1 MMKAS
6 GVGSRAAGVWS
17 RLLQQLFLICEKLCY
32 GDRMSDGGYQFCVLT
47 SDGLSVEQ
55 AFEVFSYPMGD
66 ITVRRIPDTEPVF
79 GAMHMLHVHRSAVDW
94 TLVAEWAALVED
106 LFPGQPRVLALPYL
120 PSARGDKDIPSP
132 AVVNATLAA
141 GTGITDIVTVD
152 PHSPVWL
159 AAMRAAGPGI
169 REHVLPLADIVAA
182 ALRADDDRVTHLGV
196 ISPDKGAVA
205 RATEVATL
213 LGAPVYV
220 ASKNR
225 EPKTGRLTHY
235 SFDVELAPGNY
246 LVVDDICDG
255 GGTFALLAGAVPDGV
270 VLDLWVTHGGFTKP
284 SYSAEARAPYR
295 RIYTTDS
302 LGTAV
307 AAALHD
313 NQIQV
318 MALQPWITDIL
329 AGLGAERAVRPV
341 GVGENR

>member
-1 MMKAS
+1 
-6 GVGSRAAGVWS
+6 
-17 RLLQQLFLICEKLCY
+17 
-32 GDRMSDGGYQFCVLT
+32 MSDGGYQFHVLN
-47 SDGLSVEQ
+47 SDGVPVDQ

-66 ITVRRIPDTEPVF
+66 ITVRLTPDAEPVE
-79 GAMHMLHVHRSAVDW
+79 GGVHVLQVHRSAVDW
-94 TLVAEWAALVED
+94 TLVREWAVLVEH

-120 PSARGDKDIPSP
+120 PSARGDKDVPSP

-141 GTGITDIVTVD
+141 GTGITDIITVD

-159 AAMRAAGPGI
+159 AAMRAAAPAI
-169 REHVLPLADIVAA
+169 REHVLPLGDIVASA
-182 ALRADDDRVTHLGV
+182 IATEGDGVGHLGV

-213 LGAPVYV
+213 LGLPVYV

-225 EPKTGRLTHY
+225 DPKTGRLTHY
-235 SFDVELAPGNY
+235 SLDVDLTPGSY

-284 SYSAEARAPYR
+284 NYSAEARAPYR

-307 AAALHD
+307 AAALQD
-313 NQIQV
+313 NQIRV
-318 MALQPWITDIL
+318 TPLQPWITDTLLSL
-329 AGLGAERAVRPV
+329 AAEHAARPAA
-341 GVGENR
+341 VGEIR